1 MFTTS
6 INTTVSTNL
15 DFAYTSLESIS
26 ASAKL
31 SINETVPTG
40 TSDVF
45 VNFTFSTGSGVFLGM
60 ATDVALYPLV
70 IKTNNPVTPTNV
82 FSILSTNDLIK
93 RNFSVEKDSLGNPIT
108 NITSLYVSN
117 TGQLEASLR
126 VDSLFDITPS
136 I

>member
-1 MFTTS
+1 
-6 INTTVSTNL
+6 
-15 DFAYTSLESIS
+15 
-26 ASAKL
+26 
-31 SINETVPTG
+31 
-40 TSDVF
+40 
-45 VNFTFSTGSGVFLGM
+45 M

-70 IKTNNPVTPTNV
+70 IKTNDPVTPTNV